1 MAIDATH
8 VYASIV
14 GSIFV
19 ACMLF
24 CLRSRLRA
32 FLDLIRRL
40 MRQHLLY
47 PYLVRRHRFFGP
59 WTRSAVLLQMCFVM
73 VNVFCVAFRTSSIHD
88 ASRRAAR
95 LALLNLVPTYGS
107 THLSFL
113 ADICGVSLHAIKAIH
128 RSAGAMALPLLAF
141 HAATTLATRT
151 SFSLRVAENLWGL
164 IVSFPQV
171 SSTAVFRRWVSLT
184 ASRVLP
190 PCASNCFSPSPSS
203 VDPRTRCSFGCIN
216 RSP

>member
-1 MAIDATH
+1 
-8 VYASIV
+8 
-14 GSIFV
+14 
-19 ACMLF
+19 
-24 CLRSRLRA
+24 
-32 FLDLIRRL
+32 

-73 VNVFCVAFRTSSIHD
+73 ANVFCVAFRTSSIHD

-141 HAATTLATRT
+141 HAATTLAART